1 MILYPSPDYYIQNL
15 ITMQSPQARRLWRQ
29 AIKEHF
35 DCTCVYCGETYE
47 LHKLTI
53 DHVRPRSSG
62 GQDITSNLVASCRR
76 CNQEKGSRNWRQW
89 MRETFGF
96 KPDREQLILQHIN

>member
-1 MILYPSPDYYIQNL
+1 MILYPTPDYYIQNL

-96 KPDREQLILQHIN
+96 KPDREQLILSHIS

>member
-1 MILYPSPDYYIQNL
+1 
-15 ITMQSPQARRLWRQ
+15 MQSPQARRLWRQ

-62 GQDITSNLVASCRR
+62 GQDITSNLVASCQR

-96 KPDREQLILQHIN
+96 KPDRESLIAAHIS